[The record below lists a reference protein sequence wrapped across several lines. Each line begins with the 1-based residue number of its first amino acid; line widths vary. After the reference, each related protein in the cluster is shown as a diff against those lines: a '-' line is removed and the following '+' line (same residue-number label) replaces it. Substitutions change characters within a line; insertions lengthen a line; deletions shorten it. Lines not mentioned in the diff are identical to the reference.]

1 MEVTQPGT
9 HFLGHII
16 CNIQIKIIL
25 TFPLA
30 GVELMVLSGGQV
42 VLAYIIILLCFALAM
57 AVLCGEVI
65 VEKAHRNVID

>member
-1 MEVTQPGT
+1 M
-9 HFLGHII
+9 
-16 CNIQIKIIL
+16 IL
-25 TFPLA
+25 AFPLA